1 MMKNPHIMAK
11 AESELRQVY
20 TEQKIYDE
28 ENVETL
34 TYLKLVVKEALRL
47 HLPVPF
53 IGPRECREKT
63 NIKGYTIPFKT
74 RVLVNAWTLARD
86 PESWNNPE
94 RFIPQRFENSSVH
107 FIGNHFEFISFGVG
121 RRTCLV
127 FLQLMCNRI
136 AKALPELVSD
146 TQAAFVKKRSLI
158 HNVLMC
164 HDILRHYNRK
174 TSTRCLMMID
184 LQKAYDMI
192 EWGFIV
198 EMLEGY
204 QFPTQ
209 FAQLVM
215 TCVTFP

>member
-1 MMKNPHIMAK
+1 MSVRCLPFPVNWYSGKSFKLHAPFKDIFLAGTETLSTVVIWAFAEMMKNPHIMAK

-20 TEQKIYDE
+20 TEKKIYDE

-94 RFIPQRFENSSVH
+94 RFTPQRFENSSVH
-107 FIGNHFEFISFGVG
+107 FIGNHFELISFGVG
-121 RRTCLV
+121 RRICLV
-127 FLQLMCNRI
+127 FLQVN
-136 AKALPELVSD
+136 
-146 TQAAFVKKRSLI
+146 
-158 HNVLMC
+158 
-164 HDILRHYNRK
+164 
-174 TSTRCLMMID
+174 
-184 LQKAYDMI
+184 
-192 EWGFIV
+192 
-198 EMLEGY
+198 
-204 QFPTQ
+204 
-209 FAQLVM
+209 
-215 TCVTFP
+215 